1 METNEQE
8 RKDII
13 DASIDAIAPLLG
25 KHVTIEMFDEAL
37 GKLADIAIEK
47 LTGKDKNK
55 DLSFLREMK
64 EKTEKL
70 LHDRYDITIVE
81 SLDGMIGDWI
91 HELNNKTH
99 ENRKSKRHY

>member
-1 METNEQE
+1 MTEQV
-8 RKDII
+8 KKLI
-13 DASIDAIAPLLG
+13 DELPKMHKHDVECNGSFVTYYIMDDVIAL
-25 KHVTIEMFDEAL
+25 V
-37 GKLADIAIEK
+37 EK
-47 LTGKDKNK
+47 LTGKGKNK

>member
-1 METNEQE
+1 
-8 RKDII
+8 
-13 DASIDAIAPLLG
+13 
-25 KHVTIEMFDEAL
+25 MFDEAL

-99 ENRKSKRHY
+99 EN

>member
-1 METNEQE
+1 MTEEVKKLIDSVETFSQHDVSCSGGLTEWIP
-8 RKDII
+8 KSD
-13 DASIDAIAPLLG
+13 
-25 KHVTIEMFDEAL
+25 FDRVV
-37 GKLADIAIEK
+37 EK